1 MSNAPDRPQAPPDA
15 RRKLLDSAMT
25 VLRQRGF
32 ADTSVAELCAAAG
45 VTKGAFFHH
54 FSSKEELG
62 VAAARH
68 WSETTGALFAEADY
82 HLVADPA
89 ERVLGY
95 IALRRA
101 LLVGGTDEF
110 SCVAGTL
117 AQETHLT
124 FPAIARESGTAI
136 TAHARTLEADIEAA
150 FAARGIDPPPV
161 SAASLALHTQVVLQ
175 GAFVVVKATGEIEIA
190 HDSLDHLERY
200 LRCLLK
206 MPEMPE
212 E

>member
-1 MSNAPDRPQAPPDA
+1 MNTAPSAKQPPPAA
-15 RRKLLDSAMT
+15 RQKLLDSAMT

-54 FSSKEELG
+54 FASKEELG
-62 VAAARH
+62 IAAARH
-68 WSETTGALFAEADY
+68 WSETTGAMFAEADY
-82 HLVADPA
+82 HLLADPA
-89 ERVLGY
+89 ARVLGY

-101 LLVGGTDEF
+101 LLSGGTDEF
-110 SCVAGTL
+110 TCVAGTL

-124 FPAIARESGTAI
+124 FPAIARESGASI

-150 FAARGIDPPPV
+150 FADRGIDPPPV

-175 GAFVVVKATGEIEIA
+175 GAFVVAKATGGIEVA
-190 HDSLDHLERY
+190 HESLDHLERY
-200 LRCLLK
+200 VRCLLK
-206 MPEMPE
+206 MPEE
-212 E
+212 